1 MKKIILDTNF
11 LTIPYQFNVNIIEEI
26 ECLIDEKY
34 EILTTDGVVKELE
47 NLSKKSGKDGIA
59 AKIGLEIIKKEYI
72 KIIKTKGNTDDGLVE
87 ISDENTIIATND
99 KILRQRLKSK
109 RIKTIYLRS
118 KKQLELG

>member
-72 KIIKTKGNTDDGLVE
+72 KIIKTKGNTDDVLVE

>member
-87 ISDENTIIATND
+87 ISDENTIIATNE